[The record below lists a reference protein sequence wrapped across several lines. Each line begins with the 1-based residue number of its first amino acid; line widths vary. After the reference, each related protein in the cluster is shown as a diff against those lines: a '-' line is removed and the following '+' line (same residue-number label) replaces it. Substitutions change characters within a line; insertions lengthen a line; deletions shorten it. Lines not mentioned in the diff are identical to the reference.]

1 MGNVQISREKKSFFL
16 KHMIGNSKLGGNQF
30 AVWLRSGLCGQVQ
43 GWGPELGGRIPVAT
57 GRPCVINGVHECP
70 FADTATL
77 LKAGSEGLHQPPNS
91 ALDTGWACSALLLS
105 SSSLTFYFPS
115 QVCNPRHH
123 LKQQGPSSSIHSG
136 LPLQAHH

>member
-1 MGNVQISREKKSFFL
+1 
-16 KHMIGNSKLGGNQF
+16 MIGNSKLGGNQF

-77 LKAGSEGLHQPPNS
+77 LKAGSEGAQREHGEEPAGRQGR
-91 ALDTGWACSALLLS
+91 DKI
-105 SSSLTFYFPS
+105 PS
-115 QVCNPRHH
+115 ISRT
-123 LKQQGPSSSIHSG
+123 
-136 LPLQAHH
+136 

>member
-1 MGNVQISREKKSFFL
+1 
-16 KHMIGNSKLGGNQF
+16 MIGNSKLGGNQF

-77 LKAGSEGLHQPPNS
+77 LKAGSEGLHQPPSS
-91 ALDTGWACSALLLS
+91 ALDTGSQECNGGQGEGGGGGRGRQAPSCRQKLVVMSLS
-105 SSSLTFYFPS
+105 VLCQVTSVVSDSLRP
-115 QVCNPRHH
+115 H
-123 LKQQGPSSSIHSG
+123 G
-136 LPLQAHH
+136 L